1 MRQGSGSR
9 VRTARFV
16 LLVALITGGML
27 SAASFASTDT
37 KKARGDFVPSAA
49 AAGATSTYRLELTN
63 DVTSNQTFG
72 SANVSIPTGFSV
84 DGTSI
89 TADRSWTTSLNST
102 SGVIELRAVTSKRA
116 LPPGQKLVV
125 TFTATAPCEVGTYVW
140 QTLIKQSN
148 DFNGTGNDFVVDP
161 QPSVTVSGTCGGGGG
176 GSVCT
181 SGPCTSTDSDGLTS
195 VTTTVPPNASLSIT
209 FGSAGS
215 ECVGSL
221 IGSSVTLVPSG
232 AWTATEVLFEWDK
245 SIAPGTGVANFK
257 LCWSKPGS
265 PATELPKCGK
275 KPNPTCELS
284 RSRNGAGDLQI
295 RVLLDQDP
303 DFELG

>member
-1 MRQGSGSR
+1 MRRRFGVR
-9 VRTARFV
+9 VRTAQFV
-16 LLVALITGGML
+16 LLAALITGGML

-72 SANVSIPTGFSV
+72 SANVSIPTGFNV

-89 TADRSWTTSLNST
+89 TADRSWTASLNST
-102 SGVIELRAVTSKRA
+102 SGLIELRAVTSKRA

-176 GSVCT
+176 TVCT
-181 SGPCTSTDSDGLTS
+181 AGPCTAIDEAGVTS
-195 VTTTVPPNASLSIT
+195 VTTRVP
-209 FGSAGS
+209 AGATLTIAFDNESS
-215 ECVGSL
+215 ECVDDL
-221 IGSSVTLVPSG
+221 IGSRVSLVPSG
-232 AWTATEVLFEWDK
+232 TWGANEVMFEWDK
-245 SIAPGTGVANFK
+245 SVAPGTGVSNFK
-257 LCWSKPGS
+257 LCWSKPDQ
-265 PATELPKCGK
+265 AAAELPKCAK
-275 KPNPTCELS
+275 KNPEPTCELR

-295 RVLLDQDP
+295 FVLLGEDP